1 MAKKG
6 RKTRATLT
14 HRLTVLVAAALMTLA
29 FFMVLPL
36 MQTIGAPDGPDTRVQ
51 EIGFADVPPPPPPP
65 EEEPPEPEPE
75 EEPPQLTEA
84 PPLDLSQLEI
94 ALNPAGSGLGLS
106 GNFAPQI
113 NTRDLMGGVEDMLAG
128 LGDLDQEPRVVYQPG
143 PMLDD
148 RLRRLAP
155 ATVYV
160 IFIVNEQGRI
170 DEARVQNPL
179 HPALN
184 RAALNAVRQW
194 RFEPGMKAGQPVSFR
209 MRVPITFPE
218 G

>member
-1 MAKKG
+1 MS
-6 RKTRATLT
+6 RPQRRSRPTLL
-14 HRLTVLVAAALMTLA
+14 HRLLVVVGACAITLA

-36 MQTIGAPDGPDTRVQ
+36 MQKIGAPAGPDTRLSPAPV
-51 EIGFADVPPPPPPP
+51 AVAPPPPPP
-65 EEEPPEPEPE
+65 EEEPPEPEE
-75 EEPPQLTEA
+75 EEQPPELAEA
-84 PPLDLSQLEI
+84 PPLNLSDLEV
-94 ALNPAGSGLGLS
+94 ALNPGGAGMGLG
-106 GNFAPQI
+106 GGFAPQI
-113 NTRDLMGGVEDMLAG
+113 DARELMGGVEDLLAG
-128 LGDLDQEPRVVYQPG
+128 LGDLDQRPRVVYQPG

-160 IFIVNEQGRI
+160 IFIVDKNGRVA
-170 DEARVQNPL
+170 DARVQNPT

-194 RFEPGMKAGQPVSFR
+194 RFEPGMKAGEAVRFR
-209 MRVPITFPE
+209 MRVPVTFPE